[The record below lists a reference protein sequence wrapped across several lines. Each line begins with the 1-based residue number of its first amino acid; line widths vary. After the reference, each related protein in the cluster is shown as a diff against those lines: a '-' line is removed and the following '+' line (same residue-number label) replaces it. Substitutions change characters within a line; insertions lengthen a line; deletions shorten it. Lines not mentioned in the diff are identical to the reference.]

1 VGNTGA
7 GAGTSNSISGSA
19 VTYSQGG
26 DGNSGPSPITPAA
39 VPANV
44 GRGGH
49 GGVSQIVGG
58 TQGGSGVVILRYPDT
73 FPLATATTG
82 SPTVTN
88 PTGYRVYTFTASGS
102 ITF

>member
-26 DGNSGPSPITPAA
+26 NGNNASGTTAA
-39 VPANV
+39 SSPANV
-44 GRGGH
+44 GRGGS

-58 TQGGSGVVILRYPDT
+58 TAGGSGIVILRYPDT
-73 FPLATATTG
+73 FPAATATTG
-82 SPTVTN
+82 SPTITN
-88 PTGYRVYTFTASGS
+88 PTGYRLYTFTASGS